1 MKVVELY
8 VIHDE
13 LYGIRTCCYLDL
25 TTTQNSKPPFITRV
39 CHESREVAFETGN
52 FTDSEIEERLQCTE
66 LQNLPLWFDP
76 THRIV
81 AWYWAPDLGIRVDGH
96 DERQPEIMSYFLWHV
111 AQALNALILARR
123 LYTFKYLDGP
133 GYAAFLDEDNLS
145 AISRWKDWLVC
156 IKIVPMHL
164 TPDEAFK
171 SNLFGLTGE
180 EPIQL
185 VNPADTK
192 RRRRFQQHSNTEDQE
207 AQDFIIIKD
216 SSKLQTELEKRKQG
230 LQATWRHWFVM
241 CRRSQH
247 TETWWSNSMEDV

>member
-1 MKVVELY
+1 
-8 VIHDE
+8 
-13 LYGIRTCCYLDL
+13 
-25 TTTQNSKPPFITRV
+25 
-39 CHESREVAFETGN
+39 
-52 FTDSEIEERLQCTE
+52 
-66 LQNLPLWFDP
+66 
-76 THRIV
+76 
-81 AWYWAPDLGIRVDGH
+81 
-96 DERQPEIMSYFLWHV
+96 
-111 AQALNALILARR
+111 
-123 LYTFKYLDGP
+123 
-133 GYAAFLDEDNLS
+133 
-145 AISRWKDWLVC
+145 
-156 IKIVPMHL
+156 MHL